1 MIKTT
6 IIVIVCPQ
14 YLVPSSFAV
23 EIVNMSQIIPFCG
36 DLTLLIK
43 EVTINK
49 PGDKSV
55 KRGFGDIAGKLTAQR
70 AASML
75 GEEGI
80 TLDGFAW
87 KLLCRNRICS
97 PVDLSI

>member
-36 DLTLLIK
+36 DLTLVIK
-43 EVTINK
+43 EVTINNT
-49 PGDKSV
+49 GDKSL

-70 AASML
+70 AASMW
-75 GEEGI
+75 GEEGM
-80 TLDGFAW
+80 LDGFAW
-87 KLLCRNRICS
+87 TLLCRNRICS